1 MLFLKK
7 QHVAANPAEGMGDL
21 RRFIATRTRSD
32 WLLTIPALIL
42 TGLVVFGF
50 YKDSNIKA
58 PYKRNIVYAESW
70 PITRSD
76 AEIKA
81 QQAIDKVKN
90 EKAKAEFEKAQNA
103 RAAEFKKYDDWL
115 TNHGI

>member
-1 MLFLKK
+1 
-7 QHVAANPAEGMGDL
+7 
-21 RRFIATRTRSD
+21 
-32 WLLTIPALIL
+32 LIL

-50 YKDSNIKA
+50 YKDSNVKV
-58 PYKRNIVYAESW
+58 PYKRNIVYVESW
-70 PITRSD
+70 PITRSE

-81 QQAIDKVKN
+81 QQVIDEAKKKK
-90 EKAKAEFEKAQNA
+90 EKAELEKAQNA